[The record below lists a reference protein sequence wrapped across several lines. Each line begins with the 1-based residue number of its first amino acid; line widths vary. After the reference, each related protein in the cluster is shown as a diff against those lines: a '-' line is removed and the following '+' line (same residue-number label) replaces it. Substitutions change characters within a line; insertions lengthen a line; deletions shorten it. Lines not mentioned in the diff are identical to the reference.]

1 LQSLQRIRDE
11 NSCLVA
17 ANFTTSF
24 QKLFQFANKNP
35 LLKHANDD
43 DDVSLQPANPTHAKT
58 ATNTRHDLFASPRR
72 VGVPHFASGAATAA
86 SLYPSIRNPNPRFLL
101 ARNEQIPFLIFN
113 FTFLDETFPMS
124 VPVITVAQMREW
136 EKATWASGQTEAEV
150 IRRVGKRIAKRARKL
165 TRSGDAILILAGKGN
180 NGNDARAAG
189 ELIDDRQLEIFNVTS
204 PENDAPKLQD
214 LLRRKFAL
222 IIDGLFGIGLNR
234 PLDEHWQKL
243 ISSVNASRIPVLAV
257 DVPSGLNCDTGLP
270 EGAAIEAML
279 TLAIGAP
286 KAGMLTQSAW
296 PFVGRL
302 EVVEDVGLVP
312 CPVTSERNWTLPDDF
327 DHFPPR
333 RAEAGHKGLYGHL
346 AIVAGSMGYHGAS
359 VLASRAAQRAQP
371 GLITLFTDEPVYH
384 VVAPQLQAVM
394 SGIFRPEMKFPDTTS
409 AILIGP
415 GLHAPGV
422 ADSMR
427 KTVQRIWRDSPWP
440 VVVDASA
447 LDMLASYVMSK
458 AARVI
463 TPHPGE
469 AARMLNSNS
478 KQVQADR
485 PRALREL
492 SKRFGNCWVVLKG
505 NETLVGTKDGEI
517 FVNCSGNPYLG
528 QGGSGDVLSGYIA
541 GLLAQP
547 VLQADICKTLR
558 FAVWQ
563 HGAAADALQEK
574 EKVWVIEDLAS
585 ELGDA
590 R

>member
-1 LQSLQRIRDE
+1 M
-11 NSCLVA
+11 
-17 ANFTTSF
+17 
-24 QKLFQFANKNP
+24 P
-35 LLKHANDD
+35 
-43 DDVSLQPANPTHAKT
+43 
-58 ATNTRHDLFASPRR
+58 
-72 VGVPHFASGAATAA
+72 
-86 SLYPSIRNPNPRFLL
+86 
-101 ARNEQIPFLIFN
+101 
-113 FTFLDETFPMS
+113 
-124 VPVITVAQMREW
+124 VPVITVAQMRDW

-150 IRRVGKRIAKRARKL
+150 IRRVGKRVARRARKL

-189 ELIDDRQLEIFNVTS
+189 EFIEDRQVELFNITS
-204 PENDAPKLQD
+204 PENDTPKLQD
-214 LLRRKFAL
+214 LLRRKFSL
-222 IIDGLFGIGLNR
+222 IVDGLFGIGLNR
-234 PLDEHWQKL
+234 PLDEYWQKL
-243 ISSVNASRIPVLAV
+243 IASVNGSGIPILSV
-257 DVPSGLNCDTGLP
+257 DAPSGLNCETGLP

-279 TLAIGAP
+279 TLTVGAP
-286 KAGMLTQSAW
+286 KTGMLAQSAW

-302 EVVEDVGLVP
+302 EVAEDVGLVP
-312 CPVTSERNWTLPDDF
+312 CPLAAERNWILPDDF
-327 DHFPPR
+327 ENFPPR
-333 RAEAGHKGLYGHL
+333 RPEAGHKGLNGHVSIL
-346 AIVAGSMGYHGAS
+346 AGSMGFHGAS

-371 GLITLFTDEPVYH
+371 GLVTLYTDEPVYH
-384 VVAPQLQAVM
+384 VVASQLQAVM
-394 SGIFRPEMKFPDTTS
+394 VGIFQPEIKFPDSTT
-409 AILIGP
+409 AALVGP

-422 ADSMR
+422 ADQMR

-447 LDMLASYVMSK
+447 LDLLSPHVLSK

-478 KQVQADR
+478 KHVQADR

-505 NETLVGTKDGEI
+505 NETLIGSKDAEI
-517 FVNCSGNPYLG
+517 FVNSSGNPFLG

-547 VLQADICKTLR
+547 ALQADICKTLR

-563 HGAAADALQEK
+563 HGAAADELQQK
-574 EKVWVIEDLAS
+574 DKVWVVEDLVG
-585 ELGDA
+585 ELGNI